1 MNDNIYCPP
10 TRSISLNMVE
20 WEVILENL
28 HQGALRFESKTLKES
43 KGLRELE
50 DRIRNEINGKIDDG
64 N

>member
-1 MNDNIYCPP
+1 
-10 TRSISLNMVE
+10 MVE